1 MGVWLKIIKSS
12 SLQWVRHCW
21 KWFQL
26 RGPVGSC
33 RLLSHVWAT
42 LKVADSLPQ
51 FHCLILL
58 EYLCI
63 CSRKMFAEYWQFIL
77 SSWKNDPNKN
87 PRLKHAR
94 MNIHSTWALSFCG
107 HNRGKKTPPN
117 QKKNTV
123 YPWVSDMN
131 ILEYPQATLK
141 LGASPHIFPRPHH
154 GAQDPAHGF
163 HAGCQGLRSRGLA
176 RSQGWGWHDRQKV
189 VGKPC
194 KTSLVGDYA
203 NGIPGFTLICFL
215 EIWYDM
221 GFSGSFCPVL
231 EKDINN

>member
-77 SSWKNDPNKN
+77 SSWNNEPNKN

-107 HNRGKKTPPN
+107 HNRGEKKLPPTKKKTLF
-117 QKKNTV
+117 T
-123 YPWVSDMN
+123 
-131 ILEYPQATLK
+131 LEYLTWISLNIHKLHWNWGHHLTFFPGRTMELKIQPMASTLD
-141 LGASPHIFPRPHH
+141 AR
-154 GAQDPAHGF
+154 
-163 HAGCQGLRSRGLA
+163 GCAAEAWHEA
-176 RSQGWGWHDRQKV
+176 RVEGGMT
-189 VGKPC
+189 GK
-194 KTSLVGDYA
+194 K
-203 NGIPGFTLICFL
+203 
-215 EIWYDM
+215 W
-221 GFSGSFCPVL
+221 
-231 EKDINN
+231 

>member
-12 SLQWVRHCW
+12 SLQWVRHW

-63 CSRKMFAEYWQFIL
+63 CSRKKFAEYWQFIL

-107 HNRGKKTPPN
+107 HNRGKKNIPLPQPPP
-117 QKKNTV
+117 KKHCL
-123 YPWVSDMN
+123 PLSIWH
-131 ILEYPQATLK
+131 EYPQALHWNWGHHLTFFPGRTMELKIQPMASTLD
-141 LGASPHIFPRPHH
+141 AR
-154 GAQDPAHGF
+154 
-163 HAGCQGLRSRGLA
+163 GCAAEAWHEA
-176 RSQGWGWHDRQKV
+176 RVEGGMT
-189 VGKPC
+189 GK
-194 KTSLVGDYA
+194 K
-203 NGIPGFTLICFL
+203 
-215 EIWYDM
+215 W
-221 GFSGSFCPVL
+221 
-231 EKDINN
+231 